1 MKFENLN
8 NTYSTMYFDNEIL
21 PVIKAYVTERG
32 NHVIFIGGENGMRQI
47 NRCKFVSIDDQ
58 QGKLETPENG
68 DPIAI
73 FGSIYNWDGQ
83 IDPQDFQDMIDKG
96 RREIED
102 GTITEW
108 WNAQREI
115 YN

>member
-8 NTYSTMYFDNEIL
+8 NTYSTMYFDGEIY
-21 PVIKAYVTERG
+21 PVIKVYITERG

-47 NRCKFVSIDDQ
+47 NRCKFKSIDDQ
-58 QGKLETPENG
+58 QGQLETPEG
-68 DPIAI
+68 EPIAI

-83 IDPQDFQDMIDKG
+83 IDPQEFQDRIDRG

-102 GTITEW
+102 GTITDW
-108 WNAQREI
+108 WNTQLTI